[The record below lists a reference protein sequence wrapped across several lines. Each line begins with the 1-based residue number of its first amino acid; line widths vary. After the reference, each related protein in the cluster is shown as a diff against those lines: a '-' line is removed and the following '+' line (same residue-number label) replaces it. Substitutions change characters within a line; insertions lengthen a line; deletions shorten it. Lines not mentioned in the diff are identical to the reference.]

1 MTIDV
6 TGREELIR
14 TYRSGL
20 LEDVLPFWLEHAVD
34 REHGGF
40 MTALDRDGHRR
51 HGQGRLAAGAVHVVA
66 GGIV

>member
-20 LEDVLPFWLEHAVD
+20 LEDVLPFWMKHAVD

-40 MTALDRDGHRR
+40 ITALDRDGS
-51 HGQGRLAAGAVHVVA
+51 
-66 GGIV
+66 IVDTDKGTW